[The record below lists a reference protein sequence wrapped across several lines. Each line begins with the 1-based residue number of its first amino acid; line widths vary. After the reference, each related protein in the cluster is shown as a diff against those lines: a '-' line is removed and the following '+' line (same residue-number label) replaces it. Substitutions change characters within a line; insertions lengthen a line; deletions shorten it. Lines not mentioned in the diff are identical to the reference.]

1 MPVLLFIILLA
12 FPLSVVAKKSL
23 VVDLFEAVH
32 RLIVEVGKTD
42 SQFLNRSPLL
52 SMEPPSSEVEKRLED
67 IESTEGLRVAE
78 DA

>member
-1 MPVLLFIILLA
+1 LPVLLFIILLA

>member
-1 MPVLLFIILLA
+1 LPVLLFIILLA

-52 SMEPPSSEVEKRLED
+52 SMEPPSSEVEKCLED